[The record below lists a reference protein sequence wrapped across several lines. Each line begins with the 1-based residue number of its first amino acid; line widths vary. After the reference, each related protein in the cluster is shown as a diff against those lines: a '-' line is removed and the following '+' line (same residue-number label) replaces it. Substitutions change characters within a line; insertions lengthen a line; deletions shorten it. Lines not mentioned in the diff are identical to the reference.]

1 MGRTGI
7 YMRLGLWLCATC
19 LICGTSACEDRIETN
34 PGPEGGHESV
44 DVTISLGFAPEENA
58 AGKNGATRTYTGA
71 DRRQAFSAELQK
83 ETATRAANVTPDG
96 LYELNIFQYDQN
108 GNQLDANG
116 STTGKT
122 FYQGGKTE
130 AGSQITFS
138 LAQHDNCQL
147 VIIARGK
154 NASSSSM
161 GDKSL
166 SELQAISFDR
176 DVIDAIPT
184 SGATQEQMNKM
195 PYVLHLKHVKITSD
209 GKLQSPDVET
219 VGANDVRL
227 LLKRLA
233 AKVTVK
239 WNYNVSVGGSN
250 YTLKQLFLQSVPL
263 YFNYIP
269 NPDTD
274 GVYPGIM
281 EQYTTLE
288 AKDYDM
294 AAHQTDGTYS
304 FWAPANVRKNNPA
317 VSSELLRFKD
327 NASPGSSYLT
337 FVAVNDND
345 AKNKFNYRIYLGD
358 DNPNNFSI
366 KSNTDYTYDVKFTHT
381 TIPTSDRRVTYVD
394 PIPASENNDNFVPTA
409 NCFMV
414 APGGSFCFDPFM
426 FRKNGSDIINTQL
439 TDWISSGSTTSN
451 STITY
456 GIKYVKLLWQ
466 LKEDGDLGEPTM
478 GIVNS
483 DDDHTNIVDIKDNN
497 GKNLTT
503 AATAENQCRI
513 YCRVASGT
521 TGGSG
526 VIAAYDTNDEVLW
539 SWHVWVTDYNPDAT
553 GSESIF
559 SPENKRKFKLRTSSN
574 TYAPIMDR
582 NLGAYE
588 GLSSTPQDIHTASRT
603 QCLHFQKGRKDPLPA
618 SYTSLNNFDTRYYIT
633 ISANRPPKN
642 VLNRYEADG
651 VHVIV
656 PKSTYKNLSIRDAYK
671 HPEEII
677 SPYDGNTQH
686 WCSNRSQTW
695 NATKTFDDPSPA
707 GWRVP
712 TVNEVTT
719 FVSNNSQPNFANEYA
734 KGGILL
740 QCDKTDANSKT
751 FLRFAGY
758 PGTATQYIYIGKGI
772 YVATVDIQST
782 FVAGADG
789 WGMKNRWSGDALI
802 VRCIQE
808 SVN

>member
-1 MGRTGI
+1 M
-7 YMRLGLWLCATC
+7 
-19 LICGTSACEDRIETN
+19 
-34 PGPEGGHESV
+34 
-44 DVTISLGFAPEENA
+44 
-58 AGKNGATRTYTGA
+58 
-71 DRRQAFSAELQK
+71 
-83 ETATRAANVTPDG
+83 TPDG

-381 TIPTSDRRVTYVD
+381 TIPTS
-394 PIPASENNDNFVPTA
+394 
-409 NCFMV
+409 C
-414 APGGSFCFDPFM
+414 
-426 FRKNGSDIINTQL
+426 
-439 TDWISSGSTTSN
+439 
-451 STITY
+451 
-456 GIKYVKLLWQ
+456 LL
-466 LKEDGDLGEPTM
+466 
-478 GIVNS
+478 
-483 DDDHTNIVDIKDNN
+483 
-497 GKNLTT
+497 
-503 AATAENQCRI
+503 
-513 YCRVASGT
+513 
-521 TGGSG
+521 
-526 VIAAYDTNDEVLW
+526 
-539 SWHVWVTDYNPDAT
+539 
-553 GSESIF
+553 
-559 SPENKRKFKLRTSSN
+559 
-574 TYAPIMDR
+574 
-582 NLGAYE
+582 
-588 GLSSTPQDIHTASRT
+588 
-603 QCLHFQKGRKDPLPA
+603 
-618 SYTSLNNFDTRYYIT
+618 YTS
-633 ISANRPPKN
+633 
-642 VLNRYEADG
+642 
-651 VHVIV
+651 
-656 PKSTYKNLSIRDAYK
+656 
-671 HPEEII
+671 
-677 SPYDGNTQH
+677 
-686 WCSNRSQTW
+686 
-695 NATKTFDDPSPA
+695 PSPRDR
-707 GWRVP
+707 G
-712 TVNEVTT
+712 
-719 FVSNNSQPNFANEYA
+719 
-734 KGGILL
+734 
-740 QCDKTDANSKT
+740 
-751 FLRFAGY
+751 
-758 PGTATQYIYIGKGI
+758 
-772 YVATVDIQST
+772 
-782 FVAGADG
+782 
-789 WGMKNRWSGDALI
+789 
-802 VRCIQE
+802 
-808 SVN
+808 